1 MNAAHHTKTL
11 TVALLLG
18 LLALG
23 ACEKRP
29 TEPATPRAG
38 AAAPAG
44 TLPVTPSAPDPSV
57 PSATS
62 VLSVLSAPATG
73 TAKDEPAAKVGANQ
87 SMTRTQESNAMPM
100 PGQVNNHSTT
110 ALDPAN
116 TRRAAS
122 AP

>member
-1 MNAAHHTKTL
+1 MNAARPMKTL
-11 TVALLLG
+11 KVAVLLG

-23 ACEKRP
+23 ACDKRP
-29 TEPATPRAG
+29 TDPVTPRTD

-62 VLSVLSAPATG
+62 VLSAPVTG
-73 TAKDEPAAKVGANQ
+73 TAKDEAVAKVGPNE
-87 SMTRTQESNAMPM
+87 SMTRAQESNAMPM
-100 PGQVNNHSTT
+100 SGQANNHSTT

>member
-1 MNAAHHTKTL
+1 MNAGRQMKAAKL
-11 TVALLLG
+11 ALLLG

-23 ACEKRP
+23 ACGKRP
-29 TEPATPRAG
+29 TDPVTPRAD
-38 AAAPAG
+38 AAAPGG

-62 VLSVLSAPATG
+62 VLSAPVTG
-73 TAKDEPAAKVGANQ
+73 TAKDEVAAKVGSNE

>member
-1 MNAAHHTKTL
+1 MNTARQMKTIN
-11 TVALLLG
+11 VALLLG

-23 ACEKRP
+23 ACDKRP
-29 TEPATPRAG
+29 TDPATPRADV
-38 AAAPAG
+38 AAPAV
-44 TLPVTPSAPDPSV
+44 TLPVTPSSPDSSV

-62 VLSVLSAPATG
+62 VLSAPVTG
-73 TAKDEPAAKVGANQ
+73 TAKDEVAAKVGSNE

>member
-1 MNAAHHTKTL
+1 MNASQPMKTL
-11 TVALLLG
+11 KVALLLG

-23 ACEKRP
+23 ACDKRP
-29 TEPATPRAG
+29 ADPATPRAD
-38 AAAPAG
+38 AVAPAG
-44 TLPVTPSAPDPSV
+44 TVPVTPSAPDPSV

-62 VLSVLSAPATG
+62 VLSAPATA
-73 TAKDEPAAKVGANQ
+73 TAKDEVAAKVGSNE